1 MKTHKIASLLGL
13 LLLVVGCQT
22 DLTNDSQ
29 IGGNKSLTLSISS
42 NRTSLGE
49 KVGNTYPLYWSKGD
63 KVAVNGIAS
72 SGMQIDANE
81 PSKATFEFD
90 KVISYPYNI
99 TYPYCEATSAEQP
112 IVVLPTEQNY
122 IEGSFSNG
130 SAPMCGYATDGNN
143 IAIKHLASIMRIP
156 VKAAVE
162 GVILEKIVVSSPN
175 KIAGEFSVDCQNAT
189 ISTTANSEN
198 SITYTT
204 NIALSTTEEKIFHIA
219 IASVDAGACTVELFD
234 SNGDK
239 MTATWKANT
248 VKAGKIYEFKALTY
262 NASTTCG
269 LMPLGIYEDD
279 WIERDGINLRF
290 GTYNVWSN
298 SARQS
303 KINNNS
309 SSPARSWEN
318 SKQAVANLIA
328 QLDCDIIGMQEVST
342 VCRDDLA
349 DLVKTAS
356 KDKYELWWVDTY
368 PSPNKDIGN
377 AVFYDKKK
385 FEFSDQGIYYFSE
398 TPEVPSVGW
407 DETNYHRA
415 ALTAVV
421 THIES
426 GKRFFLMATH
436 GPLGNVACG
445 HAGRL
450 LVEFDKKYN
459 TKGLPSIVVGDMN
472 ARPNS
477 VFHKNMLT
485 HYEDCYLVAEKKSG
499 TIGTHNGAAESDD
512 SLNDESKRIDH
523 IYVRSSIMG
532 QIDVNEY
539 KVSLDKLDCGGE
551 LHYPSDHNP
560 VIVDVTL
567 R

>member
-1 MKTHKIASLLGL
+1 MNRLYIIA
-13 LLLVVGCQT
+13 LVVISTIFVGCQT
-22 DLTNDSQ
+22 DVTNDNQ
-29 IGGNKSLTLSISS
+29 IGGNNKLTLSISS
-42 NRTSLGE
+42 SRTSLGE
-49 KVGNTYPLYWSKGD
+49 KVGDTYPTYWSEDD
-63 KVAVNGIAS
+63 KVAVNGNAS
-72 SGMQIDANE
+72 IRVEIDADNS
-81 PSKATFEFD
+81 SKATFEFD

-112 IVVLPTEQNY
+112 IVVLPTEQSY

-143 IAIKHLASIMRIP
+143 IAIKHLASVMRIP
-156 VKAAVE
+156 IKSAVE

-175 KIAGEFSVDCQNAT
+175 KIAGEFSVNCQNAT
-189 ISTTANSEN
+189 ISATANSAN
-198 SITYTT
+198 TITYSVDKTL
-204 NIALSTTEEKIFHIA
+204 ATTEEDVFHIA
-219 IASVDAGACTVELFD
+219 IAAVDAGACTVELFD

-248 VKAGKIYEFKALTY
+248 VKAGKIYEFKALIY

-290 GTYNVWSN
+290 GTYNIWAD
-298 SARQS
+298 SARQV
-303 KINNNS
+303 KIDNEAS
-309 SSPARSWEN
+309 VLARSWDN

-328 QLDCDIIGMQEVST
+328 QLNCDIIGMQEVST

-349 DLVKTAS
+349 NLVKTAS
-356 KDKYELWWVDTY
+356 KDKYELWWLDTY
-368 PSPNKDIGN
+368 PSPKKDIGN

-385 FEFSDQGIYYFSE
+385 FKFSDQGIYYFSE

-426 GKRFFLMATH
+426 GKRFFYIATH
-436 GPLGNVACG
+436 GPLGNEANG

-459 TKGLPSIVVGDMN
+459 TKGLPTIAVGDMN
-472 ARPNS
+472 ARPNGA
-477 VFHKNMLT
+477 FHQNMLT
-485 HYEDCYLVAEKKSG
+485 HYKDCYLVAEKKSG
-499 TIGTHNGAAESDD
+499 TIGTFNGASESDD
-512 SLNDESKRIDH
+512 SLKNESNRIDH
-523 IYVRSSIMG
+523 IYVRSTIMG
-532 QIDVNEY
+532 HIDVNEY
-539 KVSLDKLDCGGE
+539 KVSLDKLNCGGE
-551 LHYPSDHNP
+551 MHYPSDHNP